1 MRMLVAFFLLYIDL
15 FDCVEYL
22 FGSGFFNSLS
32 EGRGFCLRLEF
43 LLLVKK

>member
-1 MRMLVAFFLLYIDL
+1 MLVAFFLLYIDL

-32 EGRGFCLRLEF
+32 KGRGFCLRLAF